1 MNKTSPPIVMS
12 LRQNWVELMLDGFK
26 DIELRRIFPR
36 GIRPRTPIY
45 FVQTGTAKGGKSPT
59 VRVRAEI
66 EHVDFVDLRTLYA
79 SKRDAFVKS
88 DQMDPETPGYRYV
101 VCLTYDGRWYSPRVT
116 WKDALAY
123 QGSRPGIYLIYL
135 RSISHLGLSLA
146 PQSYAYAKKLPPFER
161 TF

>member
-1 MNKTSPPIVMS
+1 MIKRISAYT
-12 LRQNWVELMLDGFK
+12 LHCDACG
-26 DIELRRIFPR
+26 RRLGGPFGSRSTAFIFAI
-36 GIRPRTPIY
+36 GN
-45 FVQTGTAKGGKSPT
+45 GLAKSE
-59 VRVRAEI
+59 V
-66 EHVDFVDLRTLYA
+66 A
-79 SKRDAFVKS
+79 SSRDAFVKS

-123 QGSRPGIYLIYL
+123 QGSRPGIYLSYL
-135 RSISHLGLSLA
+135 RSISPVHFPLSDLGLSLA